1 MAVVP
6 ILVTALL
13 LAPAPAAAQ
22 LLPPAPPPPA
32 QAPPPPPSSGVLR
45 AQRVLALGVR
55 LPVSGSGV
63 VPDVRVTI
71 ELGRRGKWRRLAAK
85 KADARGRYRLRV
97 RFPFR
102 ARAYRLRAV
111 APGAPP
117 SRPIRVRT
125 RAVTLD
131 AVGDINLGDGVA
143 DVMRIRGTRFPW
155 SGVRRELRGADIA
168 FGNLECAVST
178 RGRKVPNKQYNFRGS
193 PAALKQVAAYAGM
206 DVLNL
211 ANNHVGDFGTT
222 ALLDTLSWVKRFG
235 MTSVGAGRRLS
246 TAARPRVI
254 SRLGLRVGFVGFS
267 DINPAGFVAGPRR
280 PGTLP
285 ADPGLVRRTVRRAAR
300 RADVVVATFHW
311 GVERSTSPSARQ
323 GALARAALAGGADA
337 VIGAHPHVLQP
348 VRRRGKRVVAY
359 SLGNFVWWAGSGIT
373 SRTGILKLRLSA
385 RGVERARLLRARISG
400 TRPALSP

>member
-1 MAVVP
+1 
-6 ILVTALL
+6 
-13 LAPAPAAAQ
+13 
-22 LLPPAPPPPA
+22 
-32 QAPPPPPSSGVLR
+32 VLR

-55 LPVSGSGV
+55 LPLRGLGV
-63 VPDVRVTI
+63 TPNARVTI
-71 ELGRRGKWRRLAAK
+71 QLRRRGKWRRLASR
-85 KADARGRYRLRV
+85 KAAANGRYRLLV
-97 RFPFR
+97 RLPLR
-102 ARAYRLRAV
+102 TGAHRLRAV
-111 APGAPP
+111 AAGGAP
-117 SRPIRVRT
+117 SRSIRVRT

-143 DVMRIRGTRFPW
+143 DVMAVRGTRFPW

-178 RGRKVPNKQYNFRGS
+178 RGQKVPDKQYNFRGH
-193 PAALKQVAAYAGM
+193 PGALRQAADYAGM

-211 ANNHVGDFGTT
+211 ANNHSGDFGTT

-254 SRLGLRVGFVGFS
+254 TRLGLRVGFVGFS
-267 DINPAGFVAGPRR
+267 DINPAGFVAGPGR
-280 PGTLP
+280 PGTSP
-285 ADPGLVRRTVRRAAR
+285 ADPGLVKRAVRRAAR

-311 GVERSTSPSARQ
+311 GIERDTHESGRQ
-323 GALARAALAGGADA
+323 RALAGAAFAGGADA

-348 VRRRGKRVVAY
+348 VRRRGRRVVAY
-359 SLGNFVWWAGSGIT
+359 SLGNFVWSAGSGIT
-373 SRTGILKLRLSA
+373 SSTGILKLRLST

-400 TRPALSP
+400 TRPALSR